1 MKAILVYIATYMS
14 SVFKTYGVRLVDS
27 EASHAFGENAYVDLS
42 AEHINIRII
51 NDRGQL
57 FMDFQSKLD
66 SKKKDSWYS
75 VDLVR
80 SLISGE
86 TLTSAVLDEEYG
98 KFLQDRF
105 EDICKL
111 FSDENVDETI
121 KSLKNLRKERAK
133 RMFK

>member
-1 MKAILVYIATYMS
+1 
-14 SVFKTYGVRLVDS
+14 
-27 EASHAFGENAYVDLS
+27 
-42 AEHINIRII
+42 
-51 NDRGQL
+51 
-57 FMDFQSKLD
+57 MDFQSKLD